1 MSEATGDTAEVRLS
15 ISVEAPQQRAF
26 DIYTRKM
33 GHWWPEGHHIGKVP
47 MADAVVEP
55 RVGGRMYELGT
66 DGSQCD
72 WGRVLAWEPPH
83 RLVFSWQLSHEW
95 AFDADPAKGS
105 EVEVRF
111 IAESPTRTRVELTH
125 RHFERHG
132 LGGKVIRAAVA
143 SPGGWL
149 MNLENYAAKVAVEMA
164 T

>member
-1 MSEATGDTAEVRLS
+1 MTQAAEHIAEVKQS
-15 ISVEAPQQRAF
+15 ISVEASQERAF
-26 DIYTRKM
+26 EVYTRKM
-33 GHWWPEGHHIGKVP
+33 GRWWPEGHHIGKAP

-72 WGRVLAWEPPH
+72 WGRVLAWDPPR

-95 AFDADPAKGS
+95 QYDADPAKGS

-132 LGGKVIRAAVA
+132 LGGKIIREAV
-143 SPGGWL
+143 SKPGGWL
-149 MNLENYAAKVAVEMA
+149 MSLESYAAAMA
-164 T
+164 KESGR